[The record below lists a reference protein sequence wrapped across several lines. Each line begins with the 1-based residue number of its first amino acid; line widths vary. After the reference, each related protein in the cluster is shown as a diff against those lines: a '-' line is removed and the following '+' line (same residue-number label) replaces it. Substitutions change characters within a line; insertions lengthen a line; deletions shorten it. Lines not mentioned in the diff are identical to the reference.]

1 MSVYNRKG
9 GSGKA
14 GSLREQFN
22 YYKRQLEKRLIEE
35 YTFSRARGVSHEGLP
50 KSLFKR
56 LDYEDVFK
64 EGITRKV
71 GNKTIRYIGPE
82 AVEKQ
87 IESLRARASKSY
99 QAELYINNYINSLK
113 KVGFSEYNIN
123 KIENAL
129 KRLSVDKLT
138 YLINENILP
147 QIAFLYN
154 QDTDE
159 DELTEQILNAIK
171 YGVSNTEFKA
181 FKQRKKALKP
191 LVIKEYK
198 LLGGLA

>member
-14 GSLREQFN
+14 GNLREQFN
-22 YYKRQLEKRLIEE
+22 YYKRQLERRLIEE
-35 YTFSRARGVSHEGLP
+35 YTFQRARGVSPEGLP
-50 KSLFKR
+50 KTLFKR
-56 LDYEDVFK
+56 LDYEQVFK

-71 GNKTIRYIGPE
+71 GNKTVRYIGPE

-87 IESLRARASKSY
+87 IESLKARASKSY
-99 QAELYINNYINSLK
+99 QAQIYINNYVGSLK
-113 KVGFSEYNIN
+113 KVGFSDYNVN
-123 KIENAL
+123 KIQNAL
-129 KRLSVDKLT
+129 NRISVDKLT

-154 QDTDE
+154 EDLDE
-159 DELTEQILNAIK
+159 DEITQEILDAIK
-171 YGVSNTEFKA
+171 YGVSNVKFKEFKE
-181 FKQRKKALKP
+181 RKKALKP
-191 LVIKEYK
+191 LVKEEFK